1 MLEKN
6 KMFKGESL
14 ISLLQNFNSQLI
26 IGQSQSAYWKDL
38 TRKWYSNLTNEEFE
52 NSRYKYILCGQIAD
66 LFFDLLIK
74 KQYNPKKIFI
84 NHVSISN
91 MVDLVF
97 DGSYIQALMNK
108 EFDICHKQEKQIN
121 LATESTSR
129 GTHALIGI
137 GDIIIDP
144 TLGIIYPFRIESLV
158 RADYQMLYETLI
170 FSKQYEYLLT
180 SRHRNMVVGL
190 TYFTPTFW
198 NNIVD
203 TSIVRAGHV

>member
-26 IGQSQSAYWKDL
+26 IGQSQSAYWRDL
-38 TRKWYSNLTNEEFE
+38 TRKWYSNLTDEEFE
-52 NSRYKYILCGQIAD
+52 NTRYKYILCGQIAD
-66 LFFDLLIK
+66 LFFDLLK
-74 KQYNPKKIFI
+74 ENQYNPKKIFI
-84 NHVSISN
+84 NHISIPN

-97 DGSYIQALMNK
+97 DGSYIRALMNK
-108 EFDICHKQEKQIN
+108 EFDFCCNQEKQID
-121 LATESTSR
+121 LGTESTSY
-129 GTHALIGI
+129 GTHAVIGI
-137 GDIIIDP
+137 GDIIVDP
-144 TLGIIYPFRIESLV
+144 TLGIVYPFGIESLMK
-158 RADYQMLYETLI
+158 ADYQILYETLI

-203 TSIVRAGHV
+203 ASIVRG